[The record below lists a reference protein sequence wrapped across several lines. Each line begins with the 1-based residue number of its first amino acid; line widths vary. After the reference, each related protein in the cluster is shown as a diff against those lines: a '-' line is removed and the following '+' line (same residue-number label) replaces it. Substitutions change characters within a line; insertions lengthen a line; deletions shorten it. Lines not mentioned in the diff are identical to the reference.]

1 MEEPISDRELSK
13 IMEVYDDNINN
24 KEGRNRSR
32 INHRSKGRKKHKSDE
47 VEITIIQTNCYGYTS
62 KKESFDDIVKENAP
76 DPDIVVIQETALKE
90 KEKKKIKDYFSF
102 CKNREKEKG
111 GVGTLVADYLKSD
124 TTKVAEGT
132 DGDKYLIKRLDHVI
146 PAINIVNT
154 S

>member
-90 KEKKKIKDYFSF
+90 RKK
-102 CKNREKEKG
+102 
-111 GVGTLVADYLKSD
+111 LKSK
-124 TTKVAEGT
+124 TIFHSAKIE
-132 DGDKYLIKRLDHVI
+132 KRRRVGSVLWLLTI
-146 PAINIVNT
+146 
-154 S
+154 